1 MKKQVLGTT
10 AALLLLA
17 GMSPLAQAAG
27 TLAGTDITN
36 TATAT
41 FDDPDNPGTR
51 KTVNSNSS
59 TLRVDE
65 LLNVTI
71 TSNGS
76 DVSVS
81 PGDSSQVMSFTMTN
95 VGNGPEQYVLSTNGV
110 LGSNDFNP
118 TNIRVYFDTNGDGI
132 FNPLDDTLY
141 VPSGVLG
148 VAGNEP
154 TLGPDESIVLFVVS
168 DIPATQVDGVT
179 PVANGDRGNLE
190 LIAEAITAQ
199 ETAGTDPAGHV
210 FVGSGTNGSDAIV
223 GNSQAIGTAD
233 NAYVVT
239 SIQTNFSKTST
250 VIPPASHPEYG
261 TNPLPGSTI
270 RYTLTLEVTGT
281 GSLSNI
287 EIEDRIPANTTFVNN
302 SITLDGVTL
311 TDISGDDAGELRTG
325 AGVNPPRD
333 VVVRVATAAA
343 PQTYVITFDVTI
355 N

>member
-1 MKKQVLGTT
+1 MKKQVLGT

-17 GMSPLAQAAG
+17 GLSPLAQAAG

-36 TATAT
+36 TASAT
-41 FDDPDNPGTR
+41 FDDPDNPGSK
-51 KTVNSNSS
+51 KTVDSNPS

-71 TSNGS
+71 TPNGGT
-76 DVSVS
+76 VSVS
-81 PGDSSQVMSFTMTN
+81 PGDTSQVMSFTMTN
-95 VGNGPEQYVLSTNGV
+95 VGNGPEQYVLSTNGA

-118 TNIRVYFDTNGDGI
+118 TNIRVYFDTNDDGI
-132 FNPLDDTLY
+132 FDPLVDTLY

-154 TLGPDESIVLFVVS
+154 TLGPDESVRLFVVS
-168 DIPATQVDGVT
+168 DIPATQVDGIT
-179 PVANGDRGNLE
+179 PVANGDQGNLE
-190 LIAEAITAQ
+190 LLAEAITAQ

-223 GNSQAIGTAD
+223 GNTQAVGTAN
-233 NAYVVT
+233 NAYVVS

-270 RYTLTLEVTGT
+270 RYTLTLEITGS

-287 EIEDRIPANTTFVNN
+287 EIVDRIPANTTFVNS

-311 TDISGDDAGELRTG
+311 TDVSGDDDGELRTG

-333 VVVRVATAAA
+333 VVVRVSTATA
-343 PQTYVITFDVTI
+343 PRTYVVTFDVTI
-355 N
+355 D